1 MKKVLCTVLALAM
14 ALALL
19 AGCGGAPA
27 SSGSTAASGSAGN
40 AENATIKVAAL
51 VSGYENTYPGMWQ
64 EVCDAFTAQTGINVE
79 LTLEQNLEDVLNASM
94 QGGDYPDV
102 IHLAT
107 GRPAGLT
114 EQFIN
119 GKMIADITDVLDIL
133 IVAFLIYKVLGFIRE
148 TRAEQLAKGLLVL
161 VVITMLSEVLHLYT
175 LHWLLSGLMTV
186 GLVAIVV
193 IFQPELRRG
202 LEYLGRSRISNV
214 FGEVNKEEA
223 KHIVGEF
230 VEAIEAM
237 SSTRT
242 GALIVIERQ
251 TALNDIIETGTII
264 NTDISAQM
272 IGTIFYEGT
281 PLHDGAVIVRGD
293 RLYAA
298 GCVLPL
304 TQNKDLNKELGTR
317 HRAGIGITENSDA
330 LVIIV
335 SEETGVIS
343 IAQNG
348 KLTRFLDG
356 KKIEKTLLNLYLEE
370 EVKVPFTERLRRLL
384 KGGQRC

>member
-1 MKKVLCTVLALAM
+1 MGFV
-14 ALALL
+14 
-19 AGCGGAPA
+19 P
-27 SSGSTAASGSAGN
+27 
-40 AENATIKVAAL
+40 
-51 VSGYENTYPGMWQ
+51 
-64 EVCDAFTAQTGINVE
+64 FT
-79 LTLEQNLEDVLNASM
+79 
-94 QGGDYPDV
+94 
-102 IHLAT
+102 
-107 GRPAGLT
+107 
-114 EQFIN
+114 FIDL
-119 GKMIADITDVLDIL
+119 IDIL
-133 IVAFLIYKVLGFIRE
+133 FVAYILYWIYRTTKGTNAPYIISGIIVVY
-148 TRAEQLAKGLLVL
+148 LLW
-161 VVITMLSEVLHLYT
+161 VIVKT
-175 LHWLLSGLMTV
+175 LNMELLSTILGQLISV
-186 GLVAIVV
+186 GAIALIIV
-193 IFQPELRRG
+193 FQPELRRFLQMIG
-202 LEYLGRSRISNV
+202 MRQKHFNFITRIFSTGDDAVQTNV
-214 FGEVNKEEA
+214 VP
-223 KHIVGEF
+223 IVTACRE
-230 VEAIEAM
+230 M
-237 SSTRT
+237 SETKT

-304 TQNKDLNKELGTR
+304 TQNKELNKELGTR

>member
-1 MKKVLCTVLALAM
+1 MEVFVDRIS
-14 ALALL
+14 
-19 AGCGGAPA
+19 A
-27 SSGSTAASGSAGN
+27 SVG
-40 AENATIKVAAL
+40 
-51 VSGYENTYPGMWQ
+51 
-64 EVCDAFTAQTGINVE
+64 
-79 LTLEQNLEDVLNASM
+79 
-94 QGGDYPDV
+94 
-102 IHLAT
+102 
-107 GRPAGLT
+107 
-114 EQFIN
+114 
-119 GKMIADITDVLDIL
+119 ITDVLDIL

-202 LEYLGRSRISNV
+202 LV